1 MKSAAKYNKPIEFWI
16 STNPSDGI
24 GGTYPTYQLVFADYA
39 SLIPK
44 TEKRGTQEGQ
54 LVLAGYFEISMRF
67 RPGVLISKSAIIKH
81 NNDFYSI
88 QSIVNDRDRE
98 YQLIC
103 ISNDGIQEIFE
114 NSNPYSA
121 APTKKRVFS
130 SAFSKAFA

>member
-1 MKSAAKYNKPIEFWI
+1 MKTAARYNKPIEFWI
-16 STNPSDGI
+16 SSNVSDGYGGTNPFYTLLFS
-24 GGTYPTYQLVFADYA
+24 DYA

-67 RPGVLISKSAIIKH
+67 RPGVLISKSTIIKH

-114 NSNPYSA
+114 NSNPYGI
-121 APTKKRVFS
+121 PPVKKRVFS